1 MSKADNKTAPR
12 QFRDALYEHLIA
24 NSVSIETAAIIANEA
39 EIYADGYEAY
49 KLRDMEFAA
58 RQMGLLLSSPKF
70 GTNPRA
76 EEKL

>member
-1 MSKADNKTAPR
+1 MSKPDNNTAPR

-24 NSVSIETAAIIANEA
+24 NSVSIETASSIAGEA

-49 KLRDMEFAA
+49 KLRDITFAV
-58 RQMGLLLSSPKF
+58 RQMGFQLSSPKF
-70 GTNPRA
+70 GTNPRT